1 MDIPVLTAFWLGILT
16 SISPCPLA
24 TNIAA
29 VSYISKD
36 VSSKKIVILSALLY
50 ATGRMLVY
58 FLIGLGLITALF
70 SIMDVSLFLQDTM
83 DIILGPIAILA
94 GVFLLIA
101 NKMSFSGTGGLLTR
115 VQERVAKKGVWGSLL
130 LGGLFALAFC
140 PITAAIF
147 FGSLIPLSLVNTGGV
162 MYPMFYGIGTG
173 LPVIAF
179 ALLIA
184 FGVGWIGNAFK
195 KISQLETILRIATGI
210 VFILVGL
217 YFVFLFFEIDL
228 IYGWFAAC

>member
-1 MDIPVLTAFWLGILT
+1 MDIPVLTALWLGILT

-50 ATGRMLVY
+50 SIGRMLVY

-83 DIILGPIAILA
+83 DIILGPILILA

-101 NKMSFSGTGGLLTR
+101 NKMSFSGSGGFISRL
-115 VQERVAKKGVWGSLL
+115 QERVANKGVWGSLL

-147 FGSLIPLSLVNTGGV
+147 FGSLIPLSIANTGGV

-173 LPVIAF
+173 LPVIGF
-179 ALLIA
+179 AILAA
-184 FGVGWIGNAFK
+184 FGVGWIGNVFK
-195 KISQLETILRIATGI
+195 KISKIEKILRVVTGI
-210 VFILVGL
+210 VFILVGT

-228 IYGWFAAC
+228 IFGWAA